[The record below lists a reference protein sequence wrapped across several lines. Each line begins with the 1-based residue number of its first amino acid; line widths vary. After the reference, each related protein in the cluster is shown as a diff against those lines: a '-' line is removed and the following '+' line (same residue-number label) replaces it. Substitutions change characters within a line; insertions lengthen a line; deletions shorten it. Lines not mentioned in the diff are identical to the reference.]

1 MRLNLLDMKLDPHY
15 APAVATIVGIFGCLA
30 GLLFDPKTMVASYL
44 AAWVAAS
51 AVPIGALAVL
61 MIAYLVRAGWTV
73 DLHPLLSRTALT
85 IPLFAVLFIPV
96 LIGMSTIYPW
106 AADAAHLSPFQSG
119 YLSPWLFIVRTV
131 IYFVILTVLALWVTR
146 AYGDDAAMKRAG
158 SAGLIVWALVSSFA
172 GVDWLESL
180 EPQFHSSIY
189 GLLKIAFD
197 LLAGFG
203 FAIVALMLTHRT
215 RRMSNTAYAAT
226 FLSVLLLWAYLHAMQ
241 YIIIWA
247 GNIPDEIVWYLERLR
262 NGWGVALWALYIG
275 QFFVPFFVLLSER
288 ARGSTAVLLWLGVAT
303 LALRF
308 LEAIALILPP
318 LHPSA
323 WALLDLPAAALLLIG
338 VAMLAWRNAERWLP
352 LAGAAAAR

>member
-1 MRLNLLDMKLDPHY
+1 MIGMKFDPRH
-15 APAVATIVGIFGCLA
+15 APAIAAIIGVLGCLA
-30 GLLFDPKTMVASYL
+30 GLLLDPKTLVASYL
-44 AAWVAAS
+44 AAWTAAS
-51 AVPIGALAVL
+51 AIPIGALAVL

-85 IPLFAVLFIPV
+85 IPLFAVLFIPL
-96 LIGMSTIYPW
+96 LIGMGAIYPW
-106 AADAAHLSPFQSG
+106 AGEAHLSGFQSG
-119 YLSPWLFIVRTV
+119 YLTPLFFILRAI
-131 IYFVILTVLALWVTR
+131 IYFVILTALALWVTR

-172 GVDWLESL
+172 GIDWLESL

-215 RRMSNTAYAAT
+215 RRMSNTAYAAM

-262 NGWGVALWALYIG
+262 HGWGVALWALYIG
-275 QFFVPFFVLLSER
+275 QFIVPFFVLLSER
-288 ARGSTAVLLWLGVAT
+288 ARGSTAMLLWLGVAT

-308 LEAIALILPP
+308 LEAIVLILPP

-323 WALLDLPAAALLLIG
+323 WALLDLPAAALLMIG
-338 VAMLAWRNAERWLP
+338 VAMLAWQNVERLP
-352 LAGAAAAR
+352 RLTGAAAAR

>member
-1 MRLNLLDMKLDPHY
+1 MRLDARH
-15 APAVATIVGIFGCLA
+15 APAIAAIVGVLGCFA
-30 GLLFDPKTMVASYL
+30 GLLLDPKTMVASYL

-51 AVPIGALAVL
+51 TVPIGALAVL

-85 IPLFAVLFIPV
+85 IPLFAILFIPV
-96 LIGMSTIYPW
+96 LIGMGAIYPW
-106 AADAAHLSPFQSG
+106 AGDAQLSAFQSG
-119 YLSPWLFIVRTV
+119 YLTPWFFTLRAVV
-131 IYFVILTVLALWVTR
+131 YFAILTALALWATR
-146 AYGDDAAMKRAG
+146 AYGDDTAMKRAG

-172 GVDWLESL
+172 GIDWLESL
-180 EPQFHSSIY
+180 EPDFHSSIY

-262 NGWGVALWALYIG
+262 HGWGIALWTLYIG
-275 QFFVPFFVLLSER
+275 QFIGPFFILLSER
-288 ARGSTAVLLWLGVAT
+288 ARGSTAVLLWLGIAT

-308 LEAIALILPP
+308 LEAIVLILPP

-323 WALLDLPAAALLLIG
+323 WALLDLPAAALLMIG
-338 VAMLAWRNAERWLP
+338 VAMLAWRNAGRWLP
-352 LAGAAAAR
+352 LTGAAAAR